1 MSKFSCQEFPERLL
15 LIRQDK
21 PSCSLVKQS
30 ELRNKD
36 EWAKFLRLPF
46 GFGSGL
52 DRQSSLR
59 GLWED
64 SHEQLRQFRP
74 FQGNLELGRAR
85 SCQQGVSALAHV
97 HIVCLRV
104 QTHPSPSHHASPSLS
119 LSQLTRAA
127 CVHSYHD
134 EGKWAAT
141 HPPMRHVY
149 TCVRPSASVGAFPNK
164 VRPSSGFMK
173 GDGDAISTSEYSVPS
188 PSRCVV
194 MISYC

>member
-52 DRQSSLR
+52 DRQSSLQ
-59 GLWED
+59 GLRED
-64 SHEQLRQFRP
+64 SHQQLRQFRP
-74 FQGNLELGRAR
+74 SKGNLKLRRTADPIMPTG
-85 SCQQGVSALAHV
+85 SALMCILSA
-97 HIVCLRV
+97 CECK
-104 QTHPSPSHHASPSLS
+104 HPPHPPCACPPPS

-141 HPPMRHVY
+141 HPCGMCTHASA
-149 TCVRPSASVGAFPNK
+149 VRPSGHFQIK
-164 VRPSSGFMK
+164 
-173 GDGDAISTSEYSVPS
+173 
-188 PSRCVV
+188 
-194 MISYC
+194 

>member
-85 SCQQGVSALAHV
+85 SCQQGVRSCAYCLPASANTPL
-97 HIVCLRV
+97 
-104 QTHPSPSHHASPSLS
+104 THHAHAPLPLSHSSLAQHVCTRIMMRENG
-119 LSQLTRAA
+119 LPPTRAA
-127 CVHSYHD
+127 CVH
-134 EGKWAAT
+134 
-141 HPPMRHVY
+141 MRPSV
-149 TCVRPSASVGAFPNK
+149 CVRRGIPK
-164 VRPSSGFMK
+164 
-173 GDGDAISTSEYSVPS
+173 
-188 PSRCVV
+188 
-194 MISYC
+194 